1 VQELRI
7 GLVGAGL
14 IGGTHAL
21 VLRQI
26 ADSAHPGRVRLAAV
40 ADPAPE
46 QRALFRERF
55 GFEREY
61 ADGAALLRDADVDA
75 VFVCTPT
82 RFHAADFH
90 AAVDRKLAVFCEKP
104 LAMSWREGREM
115 VEHAESARVPTQIG
129 LVLRYSSVYSVMREE
144 LRRAEMGEPMAVMLR
159 DDQCFPIRGLHH
171 TAWRKDR
178 SLSAGGT
185 MIEHGVHDID
195 LMTWMFGPIARL
207 RAWEQNRAGHPGI
220 EDYVAVELEFASGL
234 RAQVV
239 NLWHDVVQRHSNRR
253 LEVFC
258 RNGFLASEHD
268 MAGSFD
274 VQVGDGHEQRVSA
287 DEVLARF
294 VALVGREGHPMAS
307 WFGIAYLLQDLCF
320 VDALLDG
327 RPPGP
332 DLRVGLEATRL
343 VEAIYHS
350 ARAGVE
356 VDVAAF
362 EPAPE

>member
-1 VQELRI
+1 MQQLRI

-14 IGGTHAL
+14 IGSTHAL

-26 ADSAHPGRVRLAAV
+26 ADAAHPGRVRLVAV
-40 ADPAPE
+40 ADPSEE
-46 QRALFRERF
+46 QRTRFRERF
-55 GFEREY
+55 GFEHEY
-61 ADGAALLRDADVDA
+61 PDGASLLRDADLDA

-82 RFHAADFH
+82 RHHADDFH
-90 AAVDRKLAVFCEKP
+90 AAVDRGLAIFCEKP
-104 LAMSWREGREM
+104 LAMSWHEGRAM
-115 VEHAESARVPTQIG
+115 VEHAEAAGVRTQIG
-129 LVLRYSSVYSVMREE
+129 LVLRFSSIYTVMREE
-144 LRRAEMGEPMAVMLR
+144 LRRPELGEPMAVVLR

-178 SLSAGGT
+178 TLSAGGT

-239 NLWHDVVQRHSNRR
+239 NLWHNVLKRHSNRR
-253 LEVFC
+253 LEIFC

-268 MAGSFD
+268 MAGSVD
-274 VQVGDGHEQRVSA
+274 LQIGDGDEQRLSA
-287 DEVLARF
+287 EEVLSRF
-294 VALVGREGHPMAS
+294 VAQLGRDGHPMAS
-307 WFGIAYLLQDLCF
+307 WFGISYLLQDLCF
-320 VDALLDG
+320 VDALLEG
-327 RPPGP
+327 RVPGP
-332 DLRVGLEATRL
+332 DVRTGLEATRL

-350 ARAGVE
+350 ARSGEE
-356 VDVAAF
+356 VDVASF
-362 EPAPE
+362 VPA